1 MRSVLGI
8 ISVFA
13 LLLTT
18 QVHAIKAGDPL
29 EFPNQEQKELYATML
44 HELRCT
50 VCQNQSLADSNASLA
65 EDLRTHLYDMVTT
78 GADKEQI
85 QKFMVERYGEF
96 VLYRPSF
103 SPSNYLLWFGP
114 FVLLL
119 IGVIVLRMNI
129 GSRSEMVKEEL
140 TDDEHERLSGFL
152 DSDKEKN

>member
-8 ISVFA
+8 ITVFA
-13 LLLTT
+13 LLLST

-129 GSRSEMVKEEL
+129 GSRAEIVKEEL
-140 TDDEHERLSGFL
+140 TDDERERLSSFL